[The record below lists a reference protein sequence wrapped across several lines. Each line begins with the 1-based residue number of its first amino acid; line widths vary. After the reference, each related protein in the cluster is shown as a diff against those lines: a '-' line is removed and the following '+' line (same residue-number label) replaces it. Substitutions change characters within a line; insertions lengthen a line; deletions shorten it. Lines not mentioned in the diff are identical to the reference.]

1 MLEQLLLALFGFT
14 PESPD
19 EKPRAVVIVSKSR
32 SYIDYAEIKI
42 NNDKQFK
49 CFDELMQRE
58 SSWRTKKNPELA
70 DNPRSSAY
78 GIPQALPGSRM
89 RSAGHDWATNPIT
102 QIKWALNYISERYD
116 TPCKALLHHDRKG
129 WY

>member
-14 PESPD
+14 PEHSD
-19 EKPRAVVIVSKSR
+19 EKPRAIVIVSNTPNYIHFAKSK
-32 SYIDYAEIKI
+32 IK
-42 NNDKQFK
+42 NKEQFK
-49 CFDELMQRE
+49 CFDEIMQRE
-58 SSWRTKKNPELA
+58 SSWRTVKNPELA

-89 RSAGHDWATNPIT
+89 RSAGYDWATNPIT
-102 QIKWALNYISERYD
+102 QIKWAIDYIDERYG
-116 TPCKALLHHDRKG
+116 TSCKALEHHNKKG